1 MKNPMMNTTE
11 LNTYDDHTHD
21 NIVKTVDLREDTSN
35 TLELLAERPQVQ
47 IERFVKDNIKLSK
60 KIISQTVNVP
70 VTLNQEV
77 LVIEH
82 VFAQPSTSQDNLVS
96 VVTNNVN
103 VPQLMVNGQAITLG
117 DTPIEIPLLQQIA
130 KVNIETIVAEKVQLM
145 TQNVSH
151 ETQIPVTLRHEEL
164 VTEKVEYDEPTVLA
178 TTHIPPELAT
188 THIPPEDVTLVSK

>member
-11 LNTYDDHTHD
+11 PNTHDTHTHD
-21 NIVKTVDLREDTSN
+21 NIVKTVDLREDTTN
-35 TLELLAERPQVQ
+35 TLELLAERPRVQ

-82 VFAQPSTSQDNLVS
+82 VFSQANAPHDNLVS

-178 TTHIPPELAT
+178 TTHISPEEVNLA
-188 THIPPEDVTLVSK
+188 SK

>member
-1 MKNPMMNTTE
+1 MKNPMMTTTE
-11 LNTYDDHTHD
+11 LNNYDTHTHD
-21 NIVKTVDLREDTSN
+21 NIVKTVDLREDNNN

-82 VFAQPSTSQDNLVS
+82 VFAKPSTSQDNLVS
-96 VVTNNVN
+96 VITNNVN

-178 TTHIPPELAT
+178 TTHITPEEVNLA
-188 THIPPEDVTLVSK
+188 SK

>member
-11 LNTYDDHTHD
+11 LNTHDTHSHD
-21 NIVKTVDLREDTSN
+21 NIVKTVDLREDTTN

-47 IERFVKDNIKLSK
+47 IERFIKDNIKLSK

-82 VFAQPSTSQDNLVS
+82 VFAQPSTSHDNLVS

-178 TTHIPPELAT
+178 TTHIPPE
-188 THIPPEDVTLVSK
+188 DVNLVSK

>member
-1 MKNPMMNTTE
+1 MKNPMINTTE
-11 LNTYDDHTHD
+11 LNTHDTHTHD

-82 VFAQPSTSQDNLVS
+82 VFAKPSASQDNLVS

-178 TTHIPPELAT
+178 TTHISPE
-188 THIPPEDVTLVSK
+188 EVNLVSK

>member
-1 MKNPMMNTTE
+1 M
-11 LNTYDDHTHD
+11 
-21 NIVKTVDLREDTSN
+21 
-35 TLELLAERPQVQ
+35 
-47 IERFVKDNIKLSK
+47 
-60 KIISQTVNVP
+60 
-70 VTLNQEV
+70 
-77 LVIEH
+77 IEH
-82 VFAQPSTSQDNLVS
+82 VFAKPSTSQDNLVS
-96 VVTNNVN
+96 VITNNVN

-178 TTHIPPELAT
+178 STYIAPE
-188 THIPPEDVTLVSK
+188 EVNLVSK

>member
-11 LNTYDDHTHD
+11 LNNHDSHTHD
-21 NIVKTVDLREDTSN
+21 NIVKTVDLREDTTN

-47 IERFVKDNIKLSK
+47 IERFIKDNIKLSK

-164 VTEKVEYDEPTVLA
+164 VTEKVAYDEPTVLA
-178 TTHIPPELAT
+178 TTHIPPE
-188 THIPPEDVTLVSK
+188 DVNLVSK

>member
-1 MKNPMMNTTE
+1 MKNPMMNTPE
-11 LNTYDDHTHD
+11 LNTHDTHTHD
-21 NIVKTVDLREDTSN
+21 NIVKTVDLREDTTN

-47 IERFVKDNIKLSK
+47 IERFIKDNIKLSK

-82 VFAQPSTSQDNLVS
+82 VFAQPNTSQDNLVS

-178 TTHIPPELAT
+178 TTHIV
-188 THIPPEDVTLVSK
+188 PEDINLVSK

>member
-1 MKNPMMNTTE
+1 MKNPMMTTTE
-11 LNTYDDHTHD
+11 LNNYDTHTHD
-21 NIVKTVDLREDTSN
+21 NIVKTVDLREDNNN
-35 TLELLAERPQVQ
+35 TLELLAEHPKVQ

-82 VFAQPSTSQDNLVS
+82 VFAKPSTSQDNLVS
-96 VVTNNVN
+96 VITNNVN

-178 TTHIPPELAT
+178 STYIAPE
-188 THIPPEDVTLVSK
+188 EVNLVSK

>member
-11 LNTYDDHTHD
+11 LNTPDSHTHD
-21 NIVKTVDLREDTSN
+21 NIVKTVDLREDTTN

-82 VFAQPSTSQDNLVS
+82 VFAQPNAPHDNLVS

-164 VTEKVEYDEPTVLA
+164 VTETVEYDAPTVLA
-178 TTHIPPELAT
+178 TTHIPPE
-188 THIPPEDVTLVSK
+188 DVNLVSK

>member
-1 MKNPMMNTTE
+1 MMNTTE

>member
-1 MKNPMMNTTE
+1 MKNPMINTTE
-11 LNTYDDHTHD
+11 LNTPDSHTHD
-21 NIVKTVDLREDTSN
+21 NIVKTVDLREDTTN

-82 VFAQPSTSQDNLVS
+82 VFAKPSASQDNLVS

-117 DTPIEIPLLQQIA
+117 DTAIEIPLLQQIA

-178 TTHIPPELAT
+178 TTHISPE
-188 THIPPEDVTLVSK
+188 EVNLVSK

>member
-1 MKNPMMNTTE
+1 MKNPMMTTTE
-11 LNTYDDHTHD
+11 LNNYDTHTHD
-21 NIVKTVDLREDTSN
+21 NIVKTVDLREDTNN

-82 VFAQPSTSQDNLVS
+82 VFAKPSTSQDNLVS
-96 VVTNNVN
+96 VITNNVN

-178 TTHIPPELAT
+178 STYIAPE
-188 THIPPEDVTLVSK
+188 EVNLVSK

>member
-11 LNTYDDHTHD
+11 PNTHDTHTHD
-21 NIVKTVDLREDTSN
+21 NIVKTVDLREDTTN
-35 TLELLAERPQVQ
+35 TLELLAERPRVQ

-82 VFAQPSTSQDNLVS
+82 VFAKPSTPQDNLVS
-96 VVTNNVN
+96 VITNNVN

-178 TTHIPPELAT
+178 TTHISPEEVNLA
-188 THIPPEDVTLVSK
+188 SK

>member
-1 MKNPMMNTTE
+1 MKNPMMTTTE
-11 LNTYDDHTHD
+11 LNNYDTHTHD
-21 NIVKTVDLREDTSN
+21 NIVKTVDLREDNNN
-35 TLELLAERPQVQ
+35 TLELLAEHPQVQ

-82 VFAQPSTSQDNLVS
+82 VFAKPSTSQDNLVS
-96 VVTNNVN
+96 VITNNVN

-178 TTHIPPELAT
+178 STYIAPE
-188 THIPPEDVTLVSK
+188 EVNLVSK

>member
-11 LNTYDDHTHD
+11 INTPDSQPHD
-21 NIVKTVDLREDTSN
+21 NIVKTVDLREDTTN

-82 VFAQPSTSQDNLVS
+82 VFSQPNAPHDNLVS

-117 DTPIEIPLLQQIA
+117 DTAIEIPLLQQIA

-178 TTHIPPELAT
+178 TTHISPE
-188 THIPPEDVTLVSK
+188 EVKLVSK

>member
-1 MKNPMMNTTE
+1 MKNPMMTTTE
-11 LNTYDDHTHD
+11 LNNYDTHTHD
-21 NIVKTVDLREDTSN
+21 NIVKTVDLREDNNN

-82 VFAQPSTSQDNLVS
+82 VFAKPSTSQDNLVS
-96 VVTNNVN
+96 VITNNVN

-178 TTHIPPELAT
+178 TTHISPE
-188 THIPPEDVTLVSK
+188 EVNLVSK

>member
-11 LNTYDDHTHD
+11 LNTPDSHTHD
-21 NIVKTVDLREDTSN
+21 NIVKTVDLREDTTN
-35 TLELLAERPQVQ
+35 NLELLAERPQVQ

-82 VFAQPSTSQDNLVS
+82 VFAKPSASQDNLVS

-151 ETQIPVTLRHEEL
+151 ETQIPVTLRREEL

-178 TTHIPPELAT
+178 TTHISPE
-188 THIPPEDVTLVSK
+188 EVNLVSK

>member
-164 VTEKVEYDEPTVLA
+164 VTKKVEYDEPRV
-178 TTHIPPELAT
+178 LAT

>member
-1 MKNPMMNTTE
+1 MKNLIMNNTE
-11 LNTYDDHTHD
+11 LNNHDNYTHDNHD
-21 NIVKTVDLREDTSN
+21 NIVKTVDLREDTNN

-82 VFAQPSTSQDNLVS
+82 VFAQPNAPHDNLVS

-178 TTHIPPELAT
+178 TTHIPPE
-188 THIPPEDVTLVSK
+188 DVNLVSK

>member
-1 MKNPMMNTTE
+1 MKNPMMTTTE
-11 LNTYDDHTHD
+11 LNNYDTHTHD
-21 NIVKTVDLREDTSN
+21 NIVKTVDLREDNNN
-35 TLELLAERPQVQ
+35 TLELLAEHPQVQ

-82 VFAQPSTSQDNLVS
+82 VFAKPSTSQDNLVS

-178 TTHIPPELAT
+178 STYIAPE
-188 THIPPEDVTLVSK
+188 EVNLVSK

>member
-1 MKNPMMNTTE
+1 MKNPMMTTTE
-11 LNTYDDHTHD
+11 LNNYDTHTHD
-21 NIVKTVDLREDTSN
+21 NIVKTVDLREDNNN
-35 TLELLAERPQVQ
+35 TLELLAEHPQVQ

-82 VFAQPSTSQDNLVS
+82 VFAKPSTSQDNLVS
-96 VVTNNVN
+96 VITNNVN

-178 TTHIPPELAT
+178 TTHIPPE
-188 THIPPEDVTLVSK
+188 EVNLVSK

>member
-1 MKNPMMNTTE
+1 MKNPMTNTTE
-11 LNTYDDHTHD
+11 LDTNDTHTHD
-21 NIVKTVDLREDTSN
+21 NIVKTVDLREDTTN
-35 TLELLAERPQVQ
+35 TLELLAERPLVQ
-47 IERFVKDNIKLSK
+47 IERFIKDNIKLSK

-82 VFAQPSTSQDNLVS
+82 VFAQPSTSHDNLVS

-117 DTPIEIPLLQQIA
+117 DTPIEVPLLQQTA

-178 TTHIPPELAT
+178 TTHISPEEVNLA
-188 THIPPEDVTLVSK
+188 SK

>member
-1 MKNPMMNTTE
+1 MKNPMMTTTE
-11 LNTYDDHTHD
+11 LNNYDTHTHD
-21 NIVKTVDLREDTSN
+21 NIVKTVDLREDNNN
-35 TLELLAERPQVQ
+35 TLELLAEHPQVQ

-82 VFAQPSTSQDNLVS
+82 VFAKPSTSQDNLVS
-96 VVTNNVN
+96 VITNNVN

-117 DTPIEIPLLQQIA
+117 DTAIEIPLLQQIA

-178 TTHIPPELAT
+178 STYIAPE
-188 THIPPEDVTLVSK
+188 EVNLVSK

>member
-1 MKNPMMNTTE
+1 MKNPMMTTTE
-11 LNTYDDHTHD
+11 LNNYDTHTHD
-21 NIVKTVDLREDTSN
+21 NIVKTVDLREDNNN
-35 TLELLAERPQVQ
+35 TLELLAEHPQVQ

-70 VTLNQEV
+70 VTLKQEV

-82 VFAQPSTSQDNLVS
+82 VFAKPSTSQDNLVS
-96 VVTNNVN
+96 VITNNVN

-178 TTHIPPELAT
+178 STYIAPE
-188 THIPPEDVTLVSK
+188 EVNLVSK

>member
-1 MKNPMMNTTE
+1 MKNPMMNTPE
-11 LNTYDDHTHD
+11 LNIHDNHTHD
-21 NIVKTVDLREDTSN
+21 NIVKTVDLREDTTN

-82 VFAQPSTSQDNLVS
+82 VFAKPNAPDDNLVS

-117 DTPIEIPLLQQIA
+117 DTPIEVPLLQQIA

-178 TTHIPPELAT
+178 TTHITPE
-188 THIPPEDVTLVSK
+188 EVNLVSK

>member
-1 MKNPMMNTTE
+1 MKNPIINTTE
-11 LNTYDDHTHD
+11 LNTHDTHTHD
-21 NIVKTVDLREDTSN
+21 NIVKTVDLREDTTN

-47 IERFVKDNIKLSK
+47 IERFIKDNIKLSK
-60 KIISQTVNVP
+60 KIISETVNVP

-82 VFAQPSTSQDNLVS
+82 IFAKPSTSHDNLVS

-151 ETQIPVTLRHEEL
+151 ETQIPVTLRREEL

-178 TTHIPPELAT
+178 TTHIPPE
-188 THIPPEDVTLVSK
+188 DVNLVSK

>member
-1 MKNPMMNTTE
+1 MKNPMINTTE
-11 LNTYDDHTHD
+11 LNTPDSHTHD
-21 NIVKTVDLREDTSN
+21 NIVKTVDLREDTTN

-82 VFAQPSTSQDNLVS
+82 VFAKPSASQDNLVS

-117 DTPIEIPLLQQIA
+117 DTAIEIPLLQQIA

-178 TTHIPPELAT
+178 TTHISPEEVNLA
-188 THIPPEDVTLVSK
+188 SK

>member
-11 LNTYDDHTHD
+11 LNTPDSQPHD
-21 NIVKTVDLREDTSN
+21 NIVKTVDLREDTTN

-82 VFAQPSTSQDNLVS
+82 VFAKPSASQDNLVS

-164 VTEKVEYDEPTVLA
+164 VTEKVAYDEPTVLA
-178 TTHIPPELAT
+178 TTHIS
-188 THIPPEDVTLVSK
+188 PEDVNLVSK

>member
-1 MKNPMMNTTE
+1 MKNPIINTTE
-11 LNTYDDHTHD
+11 LNNHDTHTHD
-21 NIVKTVDLREDTSN
+21 NIVKTVDLREDTNN

-82 VFAQPSTSQDNLVS
+82 VFAKPNTPNDNLVS

-164 VTEKVEYDEPTVLA
+164 VTEKVAYDEPTVLA
-178 TTHIPPELAT
+178 TTHIPPE
-188 THIPPEDVTLVSK
+188 EVNLVSK

>member
-11 LNTYDDHTHD
+11 INTPDSQPHD
-21 NIVKTVDLREDTSN
+21 NIVKTVDLREDTTN

-47 IERFVKDNIKLSK
+47 IERFIKDNIKLSK

-82 VFAQPSTSQDNLVS
+82 VFAKPSTSQDNLVS

-178 TTHIPPELAT
+178 TTHISPE
-188 THIPPEDVTLVSK
+188 EVNLVSK

>member
-11 LNTYDDHTHD
+11 QNTHDTHTHD
-21 NIVKTVDLREDTSN
+21 NIVKTVDLREDTTN

-82 VFAQPSTSQDNLVS
+82 VFSQANAPHDNLVS

-117 DTPIEIPLLQQIA
+117 DTPIEVPLLQQIA

-178 TTHIPPELAT
+178 TTHISPEEVNLA
-188 THIPPEDVTLVSK
+188 SK

>member
-1 MKNPMMNTTE
+1 MKNPMMTTTE
-11 LNTYDDHTHD
+11 PNTHDTHTHD
-21 NIVKTVDLREDTSN
+21 NIVKTVDLREDTTN
-35 TLELLAERPQVQ
+35 TLELLAERPRVQ

-82 VFAQPSTSQDNLVS
+82 VFAKPSTSQDNLVS

-117 DTPIEIPLLQQIA
+117 DTAIEIPLLQQIA

-178 TTHIPPELAT
+178 TTHISPE
-188 THIPPEDVTLVSK
+188 EVNLVSK

>member
-1 MKNPMMNTTE
+1 MKNPMMTTTE
-11 LNTYDDHTHD
+11 LNNYDTHTHD
-21 NIVKTVDLREDTSN
+21 NIVKTVDLREDNNN
-35 TLELLAERPQVQ
+35 TLELLAEHPQVQ

-82 VFAQPSTSQDNLVS
+82 VFAKPSASQDNLVS

-117 DTPIEIPLLQQIA
+117 DTAIEIPLLQQIA

-178 TTHIPPELAT
+178 STYIAPE
-188 THIPPEDVTLVSK
+188 EVNLVSK

>member
-1 MKNPMMNTTE
+1 MKNPMMTTTE
-11 LNTYDDHTHD
+11 LNNYDTHTHD
-21 NIVKTVDLREDTSN
+21 NIVKTVDLREDNNN

-82 VFAQPSTSQDNLVS
+82 VFAKPSTSQDNLVS
-96 VVTNNVN
+96 VITNNVN

-178 TTHIPPELAT
+178 STYIAPE
-188 THIPPEDVTLVSK
+188 EVNLVSK

>member
-1 MKNPMMNTTE
+1 MKNPMMNNTE
-11 LNTYDDHTHD
+11 LNTHDNHTND

-164 VTEKVEYDEPTVLA
+164 VTEKVAYDEPTVLA
-178 TTHIPPELAT
+178 TTHISPE
-188 THIPPEDVTLVSK
+188 EVNLVSK

>member
-11 LNTYDDHTHD
+11 LNTHDTHTHD
-21 NIVKTVDLREDTSN
+21 NIVKTVDLREDTTN

-82 VFAQPSTSQDNLVS
+82 VFAQPNAPHDNLVS

-145 TQNVSH
+145 TKNVSH

-178 TTHIPPELAT
+178 TTHIPPE
-188 THIPPEDVTLVSK
+188 DVNLVLK

>member
-1 MKNPMMNTTE
+1 MKNPMINTTE
-11 LNTYDDHTHD
+11 LNTPDSHTHD
-21 NIVKTVDLREDTSN
+21 NIVKTVDLREDTTN
-35 TLELLAERPQVQ
+35 TLELLAECPQVQ

-82 VFAQPSTSQDNLVS
+82 VFAKPSTSQDNLVS
-96 VVTNNVN
+96 IVTNNVN

-178 TTHIPPELAT
+178 TTHISPE
-188 THIPPEDVTLVSK
+188 EVNLVSK

>member
-1 MKNPMMNTTE
+1 MKNPTMNTTE
-11 LNTYDDHTHD
+11 LNNYDTYTHD
-21 NIVKTVDLREDTSN
+21 NIVKTVDLREDTNN

-47 IERFVKDNIKLSK
+47 IERFIKDNIKLSK

-77 LVIEH
+77 LVVEH

-151 ETQIPVTLRHEEL
+151 ETQIPVTLRHEDL

-178 TTHIPPELAT
+178 TTHIPPE
-188 THIPPEDVTLVSK
+188 EVTLVSK